1 MLDVGSG
8 TGLLGMMAARAGADN
23 VVGVEMDGSMCT
35 IADEVIASNRLAS
48 KCTTVLSDARRLFTA
63 DSPGLREGRKP
74 DGSMPELKR
83 RADVMV
89 FEVFDCGLIGE
100 GAIHV
105 SAIAAHR
112 LLMPD
117 AAIIPASARVF
128 CQPIQFRLSTVC
140 GVDVE
145 VLNRYNWRPDYESL
159 DMQSLKE
166 HWTPLADPVQVFEIT
181 FADYA
186 ANAVPALRR
195 KSVVCTASGTVNC
208 ILLWFDLDLD
218 ESERLSSSPYAAE
231 STSWSQALYYVQEVM
246 VREGDMLEM
255 EVSHDTYAFS
265 TRVRRSAAPR
275 LSSSHRPHRLRTAA
289 ASRRAGYRCV
299 TRHGRKGTTSW

>member
-1 MLDVGSG
+1 
-8 TGLLGMMAARAGADN
+8 
-23 VVGVEMDGSMCT
+23 MDGSMCT
-35 IADEVIASNRLAS
+35 IADEVIASNRLAG
-48 KCTTVLSDARRLFTA
+48 KCTTVNSDARRLFAA

-89 FEVFDCGLIGE
+89 FEIFDCGLIGE
-100 GAIHV
+100 GAIHI
-105 SAIAAHR
+105 SAIAASR
-112 LLMPD
+112 LLLPN

-166 HWTPLADPVQVFEIT
+166 HWSPLADPVQVLDIS

-186 ANAVPALRR
+186 ANAAPALRR
-195 KSVVCTASGTVNC
+195 KSVECTACGTVNC
-208 ILLWFDLDLD
+208 IMLWFELDLD
-218 ESERLSSSPYAAE
+218 EFERLSSSPYAAE
-231 STSWSQALYYVQEVM
+231 STSWLQALYFVQELM
-246 VREGDMLEM
+246 VQEGDVLEM
-255 EVSHDTYAFS
+255 EVSHDTYALS
-265 TRVRRSAAPR
+265 TRVRRSAAPK
-275 LSSSHRPHRLRTAA
+275 LSSSLHPHRLRTVA

-299 TRHGRKGTTSW
+299 TSHGWKGTTSW